1 MIDTMGCTKTE
12 SRFRFLMVDIA
23 KKKEAAHDKRCVL
36 DVYYRGNFYSYSKNK
51 DLKVLT
57 FV

>member
-36 DVYYRGNFYSYSKNK
+36 
-51 DLKVLT
+51 
-57 FV
+57 